1 MPAVPAADT
10 PVLVA
15 VVRRVPAAEAAAMDV
30 DLRAFL
36 AYAAQHPGYE
46 GMQILRREA
55 AGTVEFTVLA
65 RFASAT
71 ARAALKASPDYLAW
85 LARLD
90 ARATHPVAVQELHG
104 LEAWFTVPD
113 TAAAPTRWKMAAITY
128 LGVNLVTTA
137 LLPLAPRVLGS
148 TSFPWSNIALNLPVV
163 ALLTWV
169 VMPLLT
175 RAFRGWL
182 FAPAPVWTSPFL

>member
-1 MPAVPAADT
+1 MPAAET

-15 VVRRVPAAEAAAMDV
+15 VVRRVPAAEAAAMDA

-46 GMQILRREA
+46 GMQVLRREA

-65 RFASAT
+65 RFASAA
-71 ARAALKASPDYLAW
+71 ARAAFKAAPDYPAW

-104 LEAWFTVPD
+104 LEAWFAVPD
-113 TAAAPTRWKMAAITY
+113 TATAPKRWKMAAITY
-128 LGVNLVTTA
+128 VGVNTVVLV
-137 LLPLAPRVLGS
+137 LSPLAAPFLTPVPFPFSTLVL
-148 TSFPWSNIALNLPVV
+148 NVAVV
-163 ALLTWV
+163 ASLTWL
-169 VMPLLT
+169 VMPRLT
-175 RAFRGWL
+175 RWAHPWL
-182 FAPAPVWTSPFL
+182 FS